1 MALLKPKASN
11 KSKTLSVRVPTEL
24 ANDIDDI
31 KHTADQRGLTFDV
44 AEVVERALAQAV
56 RSARA
61 EIAALPASKM
71 TNNPS
76 D

>member
-1 MALLKPKASN
+1 MALLKPKSSN

-24 ANDIDDI
+24 ANEIDDI
-31 KHTADQRGLTFDV
+31 KQMADQRGLTFDV

-61 EIAALPASKM
+61 EIAALPAGNM

>member
-31 KHTADQRGLTFDV
+31 KQTADQHGLSFDV

-61 EIAALPASKM
+61 EIAALPAGNM
-71 TNNPS
+71 TNNLS